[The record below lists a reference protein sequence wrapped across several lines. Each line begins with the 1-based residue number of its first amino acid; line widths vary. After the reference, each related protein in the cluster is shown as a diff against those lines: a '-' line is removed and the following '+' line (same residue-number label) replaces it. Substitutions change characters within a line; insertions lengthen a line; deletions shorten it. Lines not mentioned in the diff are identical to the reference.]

1 MFIGQYGAAQ
11 TFSFPVIAAGAQNFQ
26 ANPTLAAGDALVS
39 TDGGAT
45 ANADNIPAVT
55 PAAGDTIEWTASA
68 DEMSGK
74 RVVLILSDAAGAQW
88 EDQMITVYTYGHANA
103 HFPLDLSALVKVDIG
118 ALGGDTSAL
127 ANFQATYD
135 GAGYSDP
142 HAPAKQ
148 SQLDTLA
155 NVGSAVNKE
164 MTSFVITTGNEDVNT
179 FANTEE
185 RDGVLHELSDD
196 TGTFDA
202 YYETNVGADGVPARC
217 QVTGFLN
224 SSNDALTVYAWKW
237 STTEWKVL
245 GTIQGKNPSGNE
257 VYSFDMY
264 GSHAGTGADL
274 GKVRIRFAGAGLTS
288 AALKIDQL
296 FVAHSVVNRSAGYA
310 NGAVWVDT
318 LDGTDGTVVDTNG
331 VVDNPSRTF
340 ADALVI
346 AAGVPLKRFEVA
358 AGSVI
363 TLTAAF
369 EGKILT
375 GTGWTLDLNGQSISN
390 STFVGASVSGA
401 ATGVSAKMVHCDIQT
416 ATLPACCYEQCHFK
430 TVITLSA
437 ASDYLFDHCSSDV
450 AGSGTPTIDFGAAVG
465 ATSLSIRHYSG
476 GIHILNMQA
485 GDKMSLEG
493 DGQYILNANCAG
505 GELSVRGNFSETD
518 NSGNVAVTQ
527 DARYASSQV
536 ASAVWNAIL
545 ANYLAAGSTG
555 AQLNAA
561 GGGTPGANSVVLH
574 TQTALG
580 VTIGQVAVTIKDEPD
595 TSTLRQGESGASDGD
610 LPVSLNDGTYQIH
623 QVKTGHDPVSS
634 PQEIVVSGDGTFNIL
649 IEPIAI
655 IATDDPTKCTVH
667 GQVVDAGGTPR
678 SGKVIYVR
686 SVVPQTSQGLQHC
699 NDGVSTTT
707 DANGRFTLDL
717 VRETNVALSLDGGGY
732 RDVTFIVPD
741 LGTQDLAT
749 WAPA

>member
-1 MFIGQYGAAQ
+1 
-11 TFSFPVIAAGAQNFQ
+11 
-26 ANPTLAAGDALVS
+26 
-39 TDGGAT
+39 
-45 ANADNIPAVT
+45 
-55 PAAGDTIEWTASA
+55 
-68 DEMSGK
+68 
-74 RVVLILSDAAGAQW
+74 
-88 EDQMITVYTYGHANA
+88 
-103 HFPLDLSALVKVDIG
+103 
-118 ALGGDTSAL
+118 
-127 ANFQATYD
+127 
-135 GAGYSDP
+135 
-142 HAPAKQ
+142 
-148 SQLDTLA
+148 
-155 NVGSAVNKE
+155 
-164 MTSFVITTGNEDVNT
+164 
-179 FANTEE
+179 
-185 RDGVLHELSDD
+185 
-196 TGTFDA
+196 
-202 YYETNVGADGVPARC
+202 
-217 QVTGFLN
+217 
-224 SSNDALTVYAWKW
+224 
-237 STTEWKVL
+237 
-245 GTIQGKNPSGNE
+245 
-257 VYSFDMY
+257 
-264 GSHAGTGADL
+264 
-274 GKVRIRFAGAGLTS
+274 
-288 AALKIDQL
+288 
-296 FVAHSVVNRSAGYA
+296 
-310 NGAVWVDT
+310 
-318 LDGTDGTVVDTNG
+318 
-331 VVDNPSRTF
+331 
-340 ADALVI
+340 
-346 AAGVPLKRFEVA
+346 
-358 AGSVI
+358 
-363 TLTAAF
+363 
-369 EGKILT
+369 
-375 GTGWTLDLNGQSISN
+375 
-390 STFVGASVSGA
+390 
-401 ATGVSAKMVHCDIQT
+401 
-416 ATLPACCYEQCHFK
+416 
-430 TVITLSA
+430 
-437 ASDYLFDHCSSDV
+437 
-450 AGSGTPTIDFGAAVG
+450 
-465 ATSLSIRHYSG
+465 
-476 GIHILNMQA
+476 
-485 GDKMSLEG
+485 MSLEG